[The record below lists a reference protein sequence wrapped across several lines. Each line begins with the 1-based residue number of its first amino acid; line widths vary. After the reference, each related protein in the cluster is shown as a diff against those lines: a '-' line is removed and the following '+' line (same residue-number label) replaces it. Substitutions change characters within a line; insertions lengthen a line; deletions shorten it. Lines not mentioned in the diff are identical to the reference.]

1 MFVFLLFLDISSLFY
16 HITDTS
22 IIISVGGLIGKGEQ
36 HTVVSQCPFYTYVHV
51 FIMDQFRQRR
61 IKNFY
66 FTKKGTKYLYIKDY
80 ITYSNTLSNYFISFY
95 FTFFQIASGDNRS
108 VVTSEPAGRTILQRH
123 EAENLDTTLT
133 AIEEAH
139 VDLRARRQAE
149 LIRETAR
156 RGNTVMIRV
165 SPKTARIISFMEN
178 LDLV

>member
-1 MFVFLLFLDISSLFY
+1 MKTTMTAGRSSENGGSFAGGHFADGHDGMANLCKP
-16 HITDTS
+16 ITAYD
-22 IIISVGGLIGKGEQ
+22 
-36 HTVVSQCPFYTYVHV
+36 FHV
-51 FIMDQFRQRR
+51 RYNN
-61 IKNFY
+61 KE
-66 FTKKGTKYLYIKDY
+66 Y
-80 ITYSNTLSNYFISFY
+80 ITYSNTLSNYLIFFY

-108 VVTSEPAGRTILQRH
+108 VVTSESVGRTILQRH

-139 VDLRARRQAE
+139 VDLRVRRQAE

-156 RGNTVMIRV
+156 RGNSVMIRV